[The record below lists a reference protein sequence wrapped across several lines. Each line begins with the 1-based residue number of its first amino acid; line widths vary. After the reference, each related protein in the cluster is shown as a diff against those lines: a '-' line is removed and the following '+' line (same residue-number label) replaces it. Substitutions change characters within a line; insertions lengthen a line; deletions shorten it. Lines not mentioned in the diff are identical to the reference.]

1 MIRIFF
7 YLIKKVQDINICD
20 LMYFFN
26 LNNKINFYYIL
37 VFFIFVIN
45 SILFYLL
52 KECDFKIVWFKFD
65 WF

>member
-1 MIRIFF
+1 MLRIFF

-52 KECDFKIVWFKFD
+52 KECDFKIVWF
-65 WF
+65 

>member
-1 MIRIFF
+1 MIRIFI

-37 VFFIFVIN
+37 VFFIFVIMV
-45 SILFYLL
+45 IVLFYLL
-52 KECDFKIVWFKFD
+52 KEGDFKIVWF
-65 WF
+65 

>member
-1 MIRIFF
+1 MLRIFF

-45 SILFYLL
+45 SKLFYSLE
-52 KECDFKIVWFKFD
+52 ECDFKIVWF
-65 WF
+65 

>member
-7 YLIKKVQDINICD
+7 QLIKKVQDINICD

-26 LNNKINFYYIL
+26 LNNKIDFYYIL
-37 VFFIFVIN
+37 VFFIYVIN

-52 KECDFKIVWFKFD
+52 RECDFKIVWF
-65 WF
+65 